1 MNIYQNHRPQQT
13 EEHKPPRKPRDVFFD
28 IYYQTI
34 PIITTNLYWL
44 LFTIPVVTA
53 PAAVLALFHCMD
65 MAVRGDSTGWSD
77 FIEAFRKYFW
87 TAWLWFLIDLAVIA
101 ILGVNIWFYQ
111 SIGAVWS
118 AMVQGLMIGIAILW
132 LCIQFYVPA
141 VIVMQEK
148 KSLRNSVLNAAAL
161 VAYRP
166 VVMGGTA
173 LILAL
178 LFYLSTFIFIP
189 LWIFFTAGV
198 GAYFTSRVT
207 LRTVQRLQKKQ
218 AKEKEQNQTPP
229 PTV

>member
-1 MNIYQNHRPQQT
+1 MYQNSRPQT
-13 EEHKPPRKPRDVFFD
+13 EEHKPPRKARDVFFD

-34 PIITTNLYWL
+34 PIISINLYWV

-53 PAAVLALFHCMD
+53 PAAVFALFHCSD

-77 FIEAFRKYFW
+77 FIEGFRKYFW
-87 TAWLWFLIDLAVIA
+87 TSWLWFLIDAAVTA

-111 SIGAVWS
+111 SLGAIWS
-118 AMVQGLMIGIAILW
+118 SMVEGLMIGILILW
-132 LCIQFYVPA
+132 LFIQFYVPA

-148 KSLRNSVLNAAAL
+148 KSLRQSLLNAAAL
-161 VAYRP
+161 VAFRP

-173 LILAL
+173 LILVG

-189 LWIFFTAGV
+189 LWVFFTAGL

-207 LRTVQRLQKKQ
+207 LRTVQRMQKQQNK
-218 AKEKEQNQTPP
+218 AKEQNQTPP
-229 PTV
+229 PVG